1 MRAAAGPTHEGSVI
15 VVPPSNSDRRIRHY
29 KSCASLHV
37 QGRIGH
43 PRHRREAL
51 GGWFAFGAADRI
63 RYTMEKFLERLRST
77 MPAGAAT
84 AGDDASL
91 GVKHERVPGA
101 GHHLNSALPKPSI
114 AEIFAPL
121 SMPPAEVAAEP
132 VEVAQ
137 KPVKTVAKPARVAPK
152 VPV

>member
-63 RYTMEKFLERLRST
+63 RYTMEKSLERLRST

-84 AGDDASL
+84 AGDDAS
-91 GVKHERVPGA
+91 RVLWLDRSSLTGDNDVATLCSRIRPRS
-101 GHHLNSALPKPSI
+101 NISS
-114 AEIFAPL
+114 
-121 SMPPAEVAAEP
+121 PA
-132 VEVAQ
+132 
-137 KPVKTVAKPARVAPK
+137 ARGRWS
-152 VPV
+152 